1 MIVTE
6 SGLSFGIDQTLGE
19 RMGWL
24 KKNPVGN
31 IIMGPNAL
39 ATLREENDTWKRERD
54 RFFGS
59 DALFTTTETRQNRMY
74 TLSSA
79 YNWRFVNLDQAF
91 RNVMGEPTRTLHVY
105 SNVDGST
112 IVGDKKTDLLRE
124 VAYQRTGR
132 GTVYYEP
139 VHKQYHAV
147 RQRTIE
153 IVEINIAET
162 SGELVQFLDDG
173 RAQTYVTLHFRYK
186 KKRV

>member
-1 MIVTE
+1 MVQE
-6 SGLSFGIDQTLGE
+6 E
-19 RMGWL
+19 
-24 KKNPVGN
+24 KVGN

-39 ATLREENDTWKRERD
+39 ATLREEDDGTWKRELD
-54 RFFGS
+54 KFFFG
-59 DALFTTTETRQNRMY
+59 DALFTTTETGENRVY
-74 TLSSA
+74 TFSSA

-105 SNVDGST
+105 SNVGGST
-112 IVGDKKTDLLRE
+112 IVGDKKPDLLRD
-124 VAYQRTGR
+124 VTYQRTGS

-162 SGELVQFLDDG
+162 NGELVQFPDDG
-173 RAQTYVTLHFRYK
+173 RAQTYVTLHFRFK
-186 KKRV
+186 KKGV